1 MVWGMNIYDLVLT
14 YYNYGATSI
23 TLPESLAI
31 FVQII
36 AVYAIYD
43 LTDVLVGK
51 PPHYQRNQKN
61 SHLKDKP

>member
-1 MVWGMNIYDLVLT
+1 MVWGMNLYNIVLT
-14 YYNYGATSI
+14 YYKYGATSI

-43 LTDVLVGK
+43 LTDVLVGSPPSYRNKGNK
-51 PPHYQRNQKN
+51 P
-61 SHLKDKP
+61 